1 MRKNARK
8 GRCKRE
14 LGDSSAH
21 EKAAA
26 KAEWVAETQE
36 AATHTTTPLEQA
48 ATNANRVV
56 AKAPEAAV
64 RAKTAPQKAAA
75 NANLAKDAVGNA
87 KLRTELPPQTRI
99 W

>member
-1 MRKNARK
+1 MRKNSARK

-48 ATNANRVV
+48 ATNANRV